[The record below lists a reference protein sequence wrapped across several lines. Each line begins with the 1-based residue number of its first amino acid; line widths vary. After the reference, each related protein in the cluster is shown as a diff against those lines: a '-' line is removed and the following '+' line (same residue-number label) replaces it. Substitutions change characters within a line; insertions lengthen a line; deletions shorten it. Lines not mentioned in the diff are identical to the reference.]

1 MQVMDFS
8 SANCKN
14 CYKCVR
20 TCTVKAIKVL
30 DDQARIEENKCIS
43 CGHCLVVCPQN
54 ARHVLSDM
62 DEVKKAINENK
73 TIVAQLAPAYKGVFE
88 YPEKLIM
95 ALKNLGFSFI
105 EEVSIG
111 AELVSEEYNN
121 IIKNCKGEKFI
132 TSCCPSIVM
141 LIEKYYP
148 ELIPLILPVSSPMIA
163 HGKSIKARYNNPYT
177 VFIGPCISKKC
188 EALSEDNQG
197 IVDAV
202 LTFDEIKDLLLEKE
216 INYTILEDCKA
227 DFEGTKRGSKYPLV
241 GGILN
246 ALKPTLD
253 KKNLDLIGVH
263 GLENCINIL
272 DELKS
277 GNIDSVCV
285 ELSACNESCL
295 GGPGVLL
302 NNESIYTRL
311 KRIQNHIKNQDDSNK
326 NFVDISNINLDL
338 RRKFKNKKNPL
349 LIPREDEIQNILR
362 AMGKYTMSDELN
374 CGGCGYNTCREK
386 SIAVYNG
393 MSQVEMCIPYMRSLA
408 ESMNNE
414 IFENSTNAIIFVD
427 KDLTIRNINPSGIK
441 IFLKDTPRNIV
452 GMPINDLLPDKD
464 FKHVFDTKEN
474 VVRVKVHYSSLN
486 LYGYKSII
494 HIKNDDSLLIT
505 FTDITDEE
513 NRKLELTQVKN
524 HALDVTQ
531 TIINKQMR
539 AAQEIASLLGETTAE
554 TKVAILDLKKVLE
567 KEIKLV

>member
-30 DDQARIEENKCIS
+30 NDQAKIDENKCIS

-54 ARHVLSDM
+54 ARHVLSDI
-62 DEVKKAINENK
+62 ESVKEAIKENK

-88 YPEKLIM
+88 NPAKLIT
-95 ALKNLGFSFI
+95 ALREMGITHI

-111 AELVSEEYNN
+111 AELVSQKYED
-121 IIKNCKGEKFI
+121 IISNSQSEKYI
-132 TSCCPSIVM
+132 TSCCPSVVM
-141 LIEKYYP
+141 LIERYYP

-163 HGKSIKARYNNPYT
+163 HGKTIKKRYDDPYT

-188 EALSEDNQG
+188 EALSEDNKG
-197 IVDAV
+197 IIDAV
-202 LTFDEIKDLLLEKE
+202 LTFDEIKELIVENN
-216 INYTILEDCKA
+216 INLDTLEDGKA
-227 DFEGTKRGSKYPLV
+227 DVEGTKRGSEYPLV

-253 KKNLDLIGVH
+253 NKQIDIISID
-263 GLENCINIL
+263 GLENCIKVL

-277 GNIDSVCV
+277 GNLNGVCV

-295 GGPGVLL
+295 GGPGVLQSKD
-302 NNESIYTRL
+302 SIYARL
-311 KRIQNHIKNQDDSNK
+311 KRLTNQLKNDKSEK
-326 NFVDISNINLDL
+326 NLVSINITEINLK
-338 RRKFKNKKNPL
+338 RNFKNKKVTLQIPEEKE
-349 LIPREDEIQNILR
+349 LIEILN
-362 AMGKYTMSDELN
+362 AMGKYTTDDELN
-374 CGGCGYNTCREK
+374 CGGCGYNTCKDK
-386 SIAVYNG
+386 SIAVFNG

-414 IFENSTNAIIFVD
+414 IFANSPNAIIFVD
-427 KDLTIRNINPSGIK
+427 KNLNIHNINPSGIK
-441 IFLKDTPRNIV
+441 MFLKDNPRNID
-452 GMPINDLLPDKD
+452 GLPITNLLNDVD
-464 FKHVFDTKEN
+464 FKRVFDTKVN
-474 VVRVKVHYSSLN
+474 IVREKVYYERQN
-486 LYGYKSII
+486 FYGYKSII
-494 HIKNDDSLLIT
+494 YIPNNDSLLVT

-513 NRKLELTQVKN
+513 NRKLELTQVKT

-539 AAQEIASLLGETTAE
+539 VAQEIASLLGETTAE
-554 TKVAILDLKKVLE
+554 TKVAILELKKVLE
-567 KEIKLV
+567 KEI